1 MEEDRYWGRLVWDL
15 LQSGQKHGQEQLLT
29 GRRIRFHQ
37 YHIGE
42 DILRRGSMGGETVHH
57 SFGAFL
63 VPTRDDYVDAHQDTL
78 SLPAASAASRM
89 CWSIRRP
96 DSSQVGVHAVKPQ
109 EHSRRRG

>member
-15 LQSGQKHGQEQLLT
+15 LESGQKHGQEQLLT

-63 VPTRDDYVDAHQDTL
+63 VPTRDDYVDAHCVCFL
-78 SLPAASAASRM
+78 RWSAAIMVS
-89 CWSIRRP
+89 SIVPSVTTR
-96 DSSQVGVHAVKPQ
+96 A
-109 EHSRRRG
+109 